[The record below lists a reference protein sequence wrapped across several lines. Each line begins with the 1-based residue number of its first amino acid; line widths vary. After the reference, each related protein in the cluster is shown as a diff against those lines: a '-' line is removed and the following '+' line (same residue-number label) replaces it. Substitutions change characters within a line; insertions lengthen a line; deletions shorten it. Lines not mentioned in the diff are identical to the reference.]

1 MLDMV
6 YISSNSLLGGC
17 LLVVVSATGVT
28 ALSRDSEYEFTSLL
42 IENKNSVIC
51 VSFVFIIY

>member
-6 YISSNSLLGGC
+6 YISSNSLLS